1 MSDYIT
7 TFTGKHFTPLEP
19 LEKDIDIRDIAH
31 ALSMIIRAGGH
42 YKEFYSVAQHSL
54 HCAYEA
60 MERRANPR
68 LVLMCLLHDA
78 AEAYIADV
86 TRPVKKNMPE
96 YAAAEQRILN
106 TVYKKFLGSVP
117 DEREAEFIKTIDDA
131 LIYHEFLHLMN
142 EKLFD
147 EAPYLN
153 SEPDFS
159 FVPFENIEEEFLNI
173 FEALVRQLREI
184 KKIRIIS
191 LDLYGTLFRSDKTI
205 SPRLKSALKRAS
217 EAGIEIVPSSG
228 RSFSGIPAAVKEL
241 PGVHY
246 LITTNGADVYT
257 IDGER
262 LYSRSMSC
270 ADAADITRRI
280 TELDVIVGAY
290 IDGYGYMER
299 AQLKKIEER
308 GAEEFVLDYFRT
320 TRTLVDRLPEFILE
334 NNRPVQI
341 ITPTFSGTPDEVIK
355 EVIELVSDYRDMI
368 YVWGSPSN
376 IDISHPEASKGFGL
390 TELARINGIDPA
402 HTAAFG
408 DSENDADMLR
418 KAGFGFVMANG
429 DKYAYDAADFITL
442 SNDEDGVADAIE
454 KLILTV

>member
-7 TFTGKHFTPLEP
+7 TFTGKHFTPLDP

-31 ALSMIIRAGGH
+31 ALSLIIRAGGH

-60 MERRANPR
+60 MERCANPR
-68 LVLMCLLHDA
+68 LVLMCLLHDS

-86 TRPVKKNMPE
+86 TRPVKRNIPE
-96 YAAAEQRILN
+96 YKAAEQRILN
-106 TVYKKFLGSVP
+106 AIYSKYLGILP
-117 DEREAEFIKTIDDA
+117 DEKEIEFIKTIDDA
-131 LIYHEFLHLMN
+131 LLYHEFLHHMN

-159 FVPFENIEEEFLNI
+159 FVPFKNVEDEFLNI
-173 FEALVRQLREI
+173 FEALIRQLSEL
-184 KKIRIIS
+184 KKVKIIG
-191 LDLYGTLFRSDKTI
+191 LDLDGTLFRSDKTI
-205 SPRLKSALKRAS
+205 SPRLTAVLQRAA
-217 EAGIEIVPSSG
+217 EKGIEIVPASG
-228 RSFSGIPAAVKEL
+228 RSFEGIPERVKSL

-257 IDGER
+257 LDGKR
-262 LYSRSMSC
+262 LYSRSMQC

-280 TELDVIVGAY
+280 IDRDVIVGAY
-290 IDGYGYMER
+290 IDGKGYMER
-299 AQLKKIEER
+299 SQYSLAEQR
-308 GAEEFVLDYFRT
+308 GTEQFVLDYFRE
-320 TRTLVDRLPEFILE
+320 TRTLVDGLPEFVIK

-341 ITPTFSGTPDEVIK
+341 ITPTFYGTPEDLRNEIT
-355 EVIELVSDYRDMI
+355 ELVHDYDNMI
-368 YVWGSPSN
+368 YVYGGPAN
-376 IDISHPEASKGFGL
+376 IDISHPEASKGFGIA
-390 TELARINGIDPA
+390 ELARLKGIDA
-402 HTAAFG
+402 SYTAAFG

-418 KAGFGFVMANG
+418 KAGFGFAMANG
-429 DKYAYDAADFITL
+429 DKYAYGAADFIAR

-454 KLILTV
+454 KLML

>member
-31 ALSMIIRAGGH
+31 ALSMTIRAGGH
-42 YKEFYSVAQHSL
+42 YREFYSVAQHSL

-68 LVLMCLLHDA
+68 LVLMCLLHDS

-86 TRPVKKNMPE
+86 TRPVKNNMPD
-96 YAAAEQRILN
+96 YTIAEQRILN
-106 TVYKKFLGSVP
+106 SIYKKFLGSVP
-117 DEREAEFIKTIDDA
+117 DEKETEFIKTIDDA
-131 LIYHEFLHLMN
+131 LIYHEFLHHMN

-159 FVPFENIEEEFLNI
+159 FVPFKNVEEEFLNV
-173 FEALVRQLREI
+173 FEALIRQLREM
-184 KKIRIIS
+184 KKIRMVA
-191 LDLYGTLFRSDKTI
+191 LDLDGTLFRSDKTI
-205 SPRLKSALKRAS
+205 SPRLKATLQKAA
-217 EAGIEIVPSSG
+217 EAGVEIVPSSG
-228 RSFSGIPAAVKEL
+228 RSFSGIPTAVKEL

-246 LITTNGADVYT
+246 LVTTNGADVYN
-257 IDGER
+257 IDGKR
-262 LYSRSMSC
+262 LYSRSMPC
-270 ADAADITRRI
+270 ADASDITRRI
-280 TELDVIVGAY
+280 IDLDVIVGAY
-290 IDGYGYMER
+290 IDGRGYMER
-299 AQLKKIEER
+299 SQLQKAEER
-308 GAEEFVLDYFRT
+308 GTESFVLDYFRT
-320 TRTLVDRLPEFILE
+320 TRTLIDGLPEFILE

-341 ITPTFSGTPDEVIK
+341 ITPTFYSTPDEVIR
-355 EVIELVSDYRDMI
+355 EVTELVSDYKDII
-368 YVWGSPSN
+368 YVWGGPSN

-390 TELARINGIDPA
+390 TELARIKGIDPA

-418 KAGFGFVMANG
+418 KAGFGFAMANG
-429 DKYAYDAADFITL
+429 DKYAYDAADFIAR

-454 KLILTV
+454 KFIL